1 MVYVTEILGIFTVE
15 SSHLSLTICP
25 HHREKY
31 GLRWR
36 SGKVRCSVPGEVAG
50 HKSST
55 VKGDRGMNSK
65 ESSFCIETQPRFQ
78 GDESLQRSERTY
90 TFINRSGAVLPFPQ
104 IEQAGGNQ
112 LPREHAYSHGADFHA
127 RRACSP
133 AESEKK

>member
-1 MVYVTEILGIFTVE
+1 MSEILGIFTVE

-36 SGKVRCSVPGEVAG
+36 SGKVRCSVSGEVAG

-65 ESSFCIETQPRFQ
+65 ESSFIVDIVGELYPVGTR
-78 GDESLQRSERTY
+78 
-90 TFINRSGAVLPFPQ
+90 
-104 IEQAGGNQ
+104 
-112 LPREHAYSHGADFHA
+112 
-127 RRACSP
+127 
-133 AESEKK
+133 K